1 MIFSNPP
8 VWWTLCFPPWTS
20 KVEDVGPE
28 SGKKA
33 SKDEDVGPES
43 EKKGKILQP
52 GRNLLGSVLMH
63 LGSSARKRLQLDEKK
78 AEKRPRPKIVQLSQ
92 PGSTSGVM
100 KSTLKP
106 KLRVTKSSVKVEEN
120 TDLEVRLAEHYSHM
134 MNFIRTKAEPIL
146 FYLPATHNA
155 ESQRCL
161 EETQKT
167 IRRKIEMLPTHLGGE
182 LEAEEWWETPSWW
195 TKRLEELLMDEKMV
209 EIWNRTPRNS
219 WDNAEPQTNDRKFKL
234 VRFFLSITSSLL
246 FKQSM
251 KTNQGCCFASPMPEA
266 SGEHFHFAVVLEKVV
281 WSGATVLVLVL
292 VLWIHRSFVNEIK
305 TQKKRVKV
313 QFVIKDRW
321 RMTLHILN
329 KICKLTCC

>member
-1 MIFSNPP
+1 M
-8 VWWTLCFPPWTS
+8 
-20 KVEDVGPE
+20 GPE

-182 LEAEEWWETPSWW
+182 LEAEE
-195 TKRLEELLMDEKMV
+195 
-209 EIWNRTPRNS
+209 
-219 WDNAEPQTNDRKFKL
+219 
-234 VRFFLSITSSLL
+234 
-246 FKQSM
+246 
-251 KTNQGCCFASPMPEA
+251 
-266 SGEHFHFAVVLEKVV
+266 
-281 WSGATVLVLVL
+281 
-292 VLWIHRSFVNEIK
+292 
-305 TQKKRVKV
+305 
-313 QFVIKDRW
+313 
-321 RMTLHILN
+321 
-329 KICKLTCC
+329 